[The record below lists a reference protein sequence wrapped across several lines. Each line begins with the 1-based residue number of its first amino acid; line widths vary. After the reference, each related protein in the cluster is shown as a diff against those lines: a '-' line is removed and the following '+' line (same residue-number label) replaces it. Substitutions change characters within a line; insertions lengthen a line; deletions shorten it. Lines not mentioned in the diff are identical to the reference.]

1 MATHMI
7 GTCAAGIV
15 IPVGTHSM
23 RPRMIVASPDVHTK
37 PIWVR
42 VKKRNSTIQCGVSSQ
57 QSYFSPLK
65 SGMPSIYIIPRE
77 NCGWLMFFGFFQHW
91 IENVGLASGFL
102 SILVSWSG
110 PIGSWS
116 PAPKLDSRPFSSFSM
131 SDFSDFP
138 SSERLLLWAVDA
150 AV

>member
-1 MATHMI
+1 M
-7 GTCAAGIV
+7 V
-15 IPVGTHSM
+15 
-23 RPRMIVASPDVHTK
+23 DVF
-37 PIWVR
+37 R
-42 VKKRNSTIQCGVSSQ
+42 VFPTLDRKCRGRQWIFEYFVS
-57 QSYFSPLK
+57 L
-65 SGMPSIYIIPRE
+65 
-77 NCGWLMFFGFFQHW
+77 
-91 IENVGLASGFL
+91 
-102 SILVSWSG
+102 SG